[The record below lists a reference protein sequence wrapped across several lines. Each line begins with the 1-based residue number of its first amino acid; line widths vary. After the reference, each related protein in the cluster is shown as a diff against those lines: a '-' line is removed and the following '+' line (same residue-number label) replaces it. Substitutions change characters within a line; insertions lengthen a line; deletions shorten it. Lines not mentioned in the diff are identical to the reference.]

1 MYCRHLTL
9 TERLAAKCAGPV
21 MKTLPQA
28 AATTIYAA
36 VSPDLLDKSGDAHH
50 CNYYILEANLTK
62 MVLFVYTVSL
72 QFSLSCLSL
81 CQNHVLLLHLFCWE
95 NQVCLLMGKFVSLFA
110 CLSLCVCVSMTEL
123 RQQSCMLY

>member
-1 MYCRHLTL
+1 
-9 TERLAAKCAGPV
+9 
-21 MKTLPQA
+21 
-28 AATTIYAA
+28 
-36 VSPDLLDKSGDAHH
+36 
-50 CNYYILEANLTK
+50 